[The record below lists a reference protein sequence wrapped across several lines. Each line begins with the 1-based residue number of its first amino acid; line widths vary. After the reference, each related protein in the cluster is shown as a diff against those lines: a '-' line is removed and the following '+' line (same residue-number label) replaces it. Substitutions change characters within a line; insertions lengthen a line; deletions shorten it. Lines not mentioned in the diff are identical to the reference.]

1 MDCNTDMKLG
11 RYGESDGQITVLV
24 SGIGAPLAAQIIL
37 EAGYWRKA
45 VSVALDGSEMA
56 MLVEALGAKDGRCRI
71 PGEEMEFRVSSQN
84 RGEPY
89 RDGFSLSLGEIDAY
103 ESTSCWMDE
112 RDAEDLATLIR
123 ERLQAEPECDD
134 SRPGW

>member
-11 RYGESDGQITVLV
+11 RYGESDGTITVLV
-24 SGIGAPLAAQIIL
+24 SGIGAPPAAQMIL

-45 VSVALDGSEMA
+45 VSVTLDGAEMA
-56 MLVEALGAKDGRCRI
+56 IVVEALGAKDGRCRI
-71 PGEEMEFRVSSQN
+71 AGEEMEFRVSPQN

-103 ESTSCWMDE
+103 ESTACWMDE
-112 RDAEDLATLIR
+112 RDAGELIALIR